1 MASDFSRKSD
11 LGKCCD
17 PSRDDRPLSR
27 RAFGL
32 AAGRTALGLFGLSLI
47 LTVTTSHATRQLT
60 MKITRLRIRLAR
72 WKEIP
77 ATAENDYPAEAIR
90 AGDKFYYR
98 AKGVTVPITAY
109 EFQMVVA
116 NPFTYYF
123 STALKLE
130 LKIKRAKEEFDSV
143 LLGQRPAN

>member
-1 MASDFSRKSD
+1 
-11 LGKCCD
+11 
-17 PSRDDRPLSR
+17 
-27 RAFGL
+27 
-32 AAGRTALGLFGLSLI
+32 
-47 LTVTTSHATRQLT
+47 

-72 WKEIP
+72 WKEFP

-130 LKIKRAKEEFDSV
+130 LNIKRAKEEFDSV